1 MSRPF
6 DLSVYLVTDARL
18 CAGRGLLETVRASA
32 QGGAT
37 IVQLRDPDAPARRL
51 VAEARAL
58 IALLRPQGIPL
69 IVNDRADVAVAADA
83 DGVHIGQKDLSARD
97 VRKIVGPKKIVGLSV
112 GSPAEFAASAEDLP
126 FVDYLGVGPV
136 RATATKA
143 DAGTAIGIGG
153 VRAVQAL
160 TRLPVVAIAGID
172 AALAG
177 ELIRAGADGV
187 AVVSAICAAAD
198 PRAATRAIAE
208 AVATARRQEGPARD
222 HENVIPAP

>member
-1 MSRPF
+1 MPRPF

-32 QGGAT
+32 RGGAT

-51 VAEARAL
+51 AEEARAL
-58 IALLRPQGIPL
+58 VGLLRPQKIPL

-83 DGVHIGQKDLSARD
+83 DGVHIGQRDLSARE
-97 VRKIVGPKKIVGLSV
+97 VRRIVGREKIVGLSV
-112 GSPAEFAASAEDLP
+112 GSPEEFAASTEDLP

-143 DAGTAIGIGG
+143 DAGAAIGVGG
-153 VRAVQAL
+153 FLAVRAL

-172 AALAG
+172 AVLAG

-198 PRAATRAIAE
+198 PQAATEAIAA
-208 AVATARRQEGPARD
+208 AVATARREDGRARD

>member
-1 MSRPF
+1 
-6 DLSVYLVTDARL
+6 V
-18 CAGRGLLETVRASA
+18 EEVRA
-32 QGGAT
+32 
-37 IVQLRDPDAPARRL
+37 L
-51 VAEARAL
+51 V
-58 IALLRPQGIPL
+58 ALLRPQKIPL

-97 VRKIVGPKKIVGLSV
+97 VRAIVGPERIVGLSV
-112 GSPAEFAASAEDLP
+112 GSPQEFAASAEDLP

-143 DAGTAIGIGG
+143 DAGAAIGIAG

-198 PRAATRAIAE
+198 PRAATRAIAQ
-208 AVATARRQEGPARD
+208 AVAAARRADGRARD